1 MGKLRGL
8 GFKMAG
14 NAKVKPVLD
23 LSGQIK
29 DFDSHG
35 KVLSSSELAVRTA
48 GEPVGRRTVASTLDI
63 ASRTDRFQ
71 YLLVNIS

>member
-14 NAKVKPVLD
+14 NPEIKPALD
-23 LSGQIK
+23 LGGQIK

-35 KVLSSSELAVRTA
+35 KVLCKFPCSPFQWPPNRVTPILGA
-48 GEPVGRRTVASTLDI
+48 GLVYSI
-63 ASRTDRFQ
+63 AR
-71 YLLVNIS
+71 